1 MQVDGPI
8 ARKWMV
14 MYETGPSKNDF
25 KGTYSSPLK
34 WKVHNSKGP
43 NWTVFRHES
52 GRWSFE
58 INSYHLDWS
67 KLVKI
72 LEYGSDVILILL
84 KFFLTLKSFILRT
97 SEITLRRSSLS
108 LYSLMIQSKCKNL

>member
-1 MQVDGPI
+1 MTVSIQPYTVVSIGNPRVQSKMDAHGSMWTVI
-8 ARKWMV
+8 
-14 MYETGPSKNDF
+14 YETGRSK
-25 KGTYSSPLK
+25 
-34 WKVHNSKGP
+34 
-43 NWTVFRHES
+43 RAES

-84 KFFLTLKSFILRT
+84 KFVLTLKSFILRT

-108 LYSLMIQSKCKNL
+108 LYSIMIQSKCKNL